1 MVDEST
7 RYWRT
12 AALEEQVG
20 HLARFLKQFP
30 WTSSVTVR
38 ESMGVAEEGRAL
50 QLSSE
55 PIYSRILPAWAVT
68 AAGPGDLRSY

>member
-1 MVDEST
+1 MVNEGT
-7 RYWRT
+7 RYRRT
-12 AALEEQVG
+12 AAPEEQVG
-20 HLARFLKQFP
+20 HLARFLKQFSR
-30 WTSSVTVR
+30 TSSVTVWV
-38 ESMGVAEEGRAL
+38 SMGVAEEGRAL